1 MVECEWGD
9 KMGTMYIFRGK
20 AATGKTTLSN
30 MLAKK
35 LSIPVLRKDDII
47 DALKSCTS
55 FDTHDVVNK
64 ICYNI
69 LYEMVQSN
77 LDLRANF
84 ILDIALGDRNNATTF
99 FKRLDFKNNT
109 VIKFFVDCSDEDIW
123 KNRHIERL
131 KHPLAHQTFQ
141 SIEHLLDHY
150 GKADI
155 APFDD
160 EYRIDSVHSIDE
172 CFCEV
177 LSLIKQASKK

>member
-1 MVECEWGD
+1 
-9 KMGTMYIFRGK
+9 MGTMYIFRGK
-20 AATGKTTLSN
+20 AATGKTTLSD

-47 DALKSCTS
+47 DALKSCAN
-55 FDTHDVVNK
+55 FDRNNLVNE

-69 LYEMVQSN
+69 LYEMIQTN
-77 LDLRANF
+77 LNLRADF
-84 ILDIALGDRNNATTF
+84 ILDIALGDRKNASTF
-99 FKRLDFKNNT
+99 FNRFDFNNNRI
-109 VIKFFVDCSDEDIW
+109 IKFFVDCSDEDVW

-131 KHPLAHQTFQ
+131 KKPLAHQSFQ
-141 SIEHLLDHY
+141 SIEHLLDYY

-160 EYRIDSVHSIDE
+160 EYRIDSVHSIKE

-177 LSLIKQASKK
+177 MSFIKQANKES

>member
-1 MVECEWGD
+1 
-9 KMGTMYIFRGK
+9 MGTMYIFRGK

-30 MLAKK
+30 MLAKE

-47 DALKSCTS
+47 DALKSSTN
-55 FDTHDVVNK
+55 FDTHDVINR

-77 LDLRANF
+77 LDLHTNF
-84 ILDIALGDRNNATTF
+84 ILDIALGDKNSASTF
-99 FKRLDFKNNT
+99 LKRLDFKNNT
-109 VIKFFVDCSDEDIW
+109 IIKFFVDCSDKEMW
-123 KNRHIERL
+123 KSRHIERL

-141 SIEHLLDHY
+141 SIEHLLEYY

-172 CFCEV
+172 CFSEV
-177 LSLIKQASKK
+177 MHLVNLLSENRR